1 MFTGIIQKVGT
12 FKRKTKKGNKYQLVI
27 DVDDFLDDVSI
38 GDSIAVNG
46 VCLTVVDYSA
56 NSFTVDV
63 MPETVK
69 ATNIDNLQSGAKVNL
84 EKSLQPKSFM
94 GGHIVNG
101 HVDGIGTIKSIK
113 EEKNAKI
120 FTIEVG
126 KEITKYLVDKGSVA
140 LNGIS
145 LTVMDFS
152 DDTLKVSLIPETI
165 RSTNLKYLEQGDEI
179 NIETDIIGKYVHK
192 MLNDKKQN
200 YNDNKEG
207 ITKDTLKKNG
217 FI

>member
-1 MFTGIIQKVGT
+1 M
-12 FKRKTKKGNKYQLVI
+12 KKGNKYQLVI

-46 VCLTVVDYSA
+46 VCLTVVDNSA

-69 ATNIDNLQSGAKVNL
+69 STNIDNLQAGAKVNL

-120 FTIEVG
+120 FTIEVS

-152 DDTLKVSLIPETI
+152 DNTLKVSLIPETI
-165 RSTNLKYLEQGDEI
+165 RSTNLKYLDQGDEI
-179 NIETDIIGKYVHK
+179 NIETDIIGKYVNK

-200 YNDNKEG
+200 YNDNQEG

>member
-1 MFTGIIQKVGT
+1 LFTGIIQKVGT

-200 YNDNKEG
+200 YKDNKEG
-207 ITKDTLKKNG
+207 IKKDTIKKNG

>member
-1 MFTGIIQKVGT
+1 LFTGIIQKVGT
-12 FKRKTKKGNKYQLVI
+12 FKRKLKKANKYQLMI

-56 NSFTVDV
+56 NSFKVDV

-120 FTIEVG
+120 FTIEVS

-145 LTVMDFS
+145 LTVMDYS
-152 DDTLKVSLIPETI
+152 DNTLKVSIIPETI
-165 RSTNLKYLEQGDEI
+165 RSTNLKYLDQGDEI
-179 NIETDIIGKYVHK
+179 NIETDIIGKYVNK
-192 MLNDKKQN
+192 MLNDKKKKS
-200 YNDNKEG
+200 NDNQKG
-207 ITKDTLKKNG
+207 ITKDTLQKNG

>member
-1 MFTGIIQKVGT
+1 M
-12 FKRKTKKGNKYQLVI
+12 KKGNKYQLVI

-46 VCLTVVDYSA
+46 VCLTVVDYNA

-69 ATNIDNLQSGAKVNL
+69 ATNIDNLQAGAKVNL

-120 FTIEVG
+120 FTIEVS

-152 DDTLKVSLIPETI
+152 DNTLKVSLIPETI
-165 RSTNLKYLEQGDEI
+165 RSTNLKYLDQGDEI
-179 NIETDIIGKYVHK
+179 NIETDIIGKYVNK

-207 ITKDTLKKNG
+207 ITKETLKKNG

>member
-1 MFTGIIQKVGT
+1 M
-12 FKRKTKKGNKYQLVI
+12 KKGNKYQLVI

-69 ATNIDNLQSGAKVNL
+69 STNIDNLQAGAKVNL

-120 FTIEVG
+120 FTIEVS

-152 DDTLKVSLIPETI
+152 DNTLKVSLIPETI
-165 RSTNLKYLEQGDEI
+165 RSTNLKYLDQGDEI
-179 NIETDIIGKYVHK
+179 NIETDIIGKYVNK

>member
-1 MFTGIIQKVGT
+1 M
-12 FKRKTKKGNKYQLVI
+12 KKGNKYQLVI

-69 ATNIDNLQSGAKVNL
+69 STNIDNLQAGAKVNL

-120 FTIEVG
+120 FTIEVS

-152 DDTLKVSLIPETI
+152 DNTLKVSLIPETI
-165 RSTNLKYLEQGDEI
+165 RSTNLKYLDQGDEI
-179 NIETDIIGKYVHK
+179 NIETDIIGKYVNK

-207 ITKDTLKKNG
+207 ITKETLKKNG

>member
-1 MFTGIIQKVGT
+1 M
-12 FKRKTKKGNKYQLVI
+12 I

-56 NSFTVDV
+56 NSFKVDV

-120 FTIEVG
+120 FTIEVS

-145 LTVMDFS
+145 LTVMDYS
-152 DDTLKVSLIPETI
+152 DNTLKVSIIPETI
-165 RSTNLKYLEQGDEI
+165 RSTNLKYLDQGDEI
-179 NIETDIIGKYVHK
+179 NIETDIIGKYVNK
-192 MLNDKKQN
+192 MLNDKKKKS
-200 YNDNKEG
+200 NDNQKG
-207 ITKDTLKKNG
+207 ITKDTLQKNG

>member
-1 MFTGIIQKVGT
+1 LFTGIIQKVGT

>member
-1 MFTGIIQKVGT
+1 LFTGIIQKVGT
-12 FKRKTKKGNKYQLVI
+12 FKRKLKKANKYQLMI

-56 NSFTVDV
+56 NSFKVDV

-120 FTIEVG
+120 FTIEVS

-145 LTVMDFS
+145 LTVMDYS
-152 DDTLKVSLIPETI
+152 DSTLKVSIIPETI
-165 RSTNLKYLEQGDEI
+165 RSTNLKYLDQGDEI
-179 NIETDIIGKYVHK
+179 NIETDIIGKYVNK
-192 MLNDKKQN
+192 MLNDKKQKS
-200 YNDNKEG
+200 NDNQKG
-207 ITKDTLKKNG
+207 ITKDTLQKNG

>member
-1 MFTGIIQKVGT
+1 M
-12 FKRKTKKGNKYQLVI
+12 KKGNKYQLVI

-69 ATNIDNLQSGAKVNL
+69 STNIDNLQAGAKVNL

-120 FTIEVG
+120 FTIEVS

-152 DDTLKVSLIPETI
+152 DNTLKVSLIPETI
-165 RSTNLKYLEQGDEI
+165 RSTNLKYLDQGDEI
-179 NIETDIIGKYVHK
+179 NIETDIIGKYVNK

-200 YNDNKEG
+200 YNDNQEG

>member
-1 MFTGIIQKVGT
+1 M
-12 FKRKTKKGNKYQLVI
+12 KKGNKYQLVI

-46 VCLTVVDYSA
+46 VCLTVVDNSA

-69 ATNIDNLQSGAKVNL
+69 STNIDNLQAGAKVNL

-120 FTIEVG
+120 FTIEVS

-152 DDTLKVSLIPETI
+152 DNTLKVSLIPETI
-165 RSTNLKYLEQGDEI
+165 RSTNLKYLDQGDEI
-179 NIETDIIGKYVHK
+179 NIETDIIGKYVNK

-207 ITKDTLKKNG
+207 ITKETLKKNG